1 MKLLT
6 IVKHNPIVFA
16 LACLAAFATVFV
28 SESSYWRSVKT
39 HDQLSTAGAARMNI
53 SDLQQGFL
61 DAETGQRGYLLTGR
75 KEYLQPYHL
84 ALTKIDEAFR
94 SLDRHYGG
102 SPEFGEVVA
111 KLHALKDTK
120 LSEIAL
126 TIQLREEGKAQAA
139 TQFVLSNIGKEKM
152 DAIRSL
158 SRELQERE
166 ELTLAQGRT
175 DMLHALLMQR
185 MGVAVFSVLSLL
197 ALVLYMRQ
205 TYAFESQQEQVRRMV
220 QDKRDRL
227 EIEVAQRTAQLTELT
242 HHLQTAREDERSR
255 LARNLHD
262 DLGALLTSA
271 KLDAARIK
279 PRLASAAPEA
289 LELLAHLVNTL
300 NSSVALGR
308 RIVEDLRPS
317 SLGNLGLVAT
327 LEILTR
333 EFTEQTGIEV
343 SCTLEPVALEATA
356 ELMVFRL
363 VQEGLTNITKYAS
376 ASHVWVS
383 LTTRE
388 GQVEISVRDDGLG
401 FDTSVPSKSAY
412 GLMGMR
418 FRVMAEGGSLTLES
432 APGKGT
438 LIRATLP
445 PAVSGAAQL

>member
-16 LACLAAFATVFV
+16 LACLAVLATVFV
-28 SESSYWRSVKT
+28 SESSYWRSVKAL
-39 HDQLSTAGAARMNI
+39 DQLSAVGAARVHSGDTPVAL
-53 SDLQQGFL
+53 SDNGQEKT
-61 DAETGQRGYLLTGR
+61 DASRT
-75 KEYLQPYHL
+75 
-84 ALTKIDEAFR
+84 
-94 SLDRHYGG
+94 
-102 SPEFGEVVA
+102 
-111 KLHALKDTK
+111 
-120 LSEIAL
+120 
-126 TIQLREEGKAQAA
+126 
-139 TQFVLSNIGKEKM
+139 
-152 DAIRSL
+152 L

-166 ELTLAQGRT
+166 ELTLARGRSE
-175 DMLHALLMQR
+175 MLHALLMQR
-185 MGVAVFSVLSLL
+185 LGVAVFSVLSLL
-197 ALVLYMRQ
+197 ALVLYMHQ
-205 TYAFESQQEQVRRMV
+205 TYAFESQQEQVRRLV

-279 PRLASAAPEA
+279 PRLANAAPEA
-289 LELLAHLVNTL
+289 LDLLAHLVSTL

-308 RIVEDLRPS
+308 SIIEDLRPS

-333 EFTEQTGIEV
+333 EFTEQSSIEV
-343 SCTLEPVALEATA
+343 SCALEPVALEATA

-376 ASHVWVS
+376 ASHVWVN
-383 LTTRE
+383 LATRD

-418 FRVMAEGGSLTLES
+418 FRVKAEGGSLTLES
-432 APGKGT
+432 APGQGT

-445 PAVSGAAQL
+445 PASSGAA

>member
-16 LACLAAFATVFV
+16 LACLAVLATVCV
-28 SESSYWRSVKT
+28 SESSYWRSLQAL
-39 HDQLSTAGAARMNI
+39 DQLSAAGAARIHN
-53 SDLQQGFL
+53 
-61 DAETGQRGYLLTGR
+61 RGTPAPWRGNG
-75 KEYLQPYHL
+75 EEAL
-84 ALTKIDEAFR
+84 A
-94 SLDRHYGG
+94 SSHPVGG
-102 SPEFGEVVA
+102 
-111 KLHALKDTK
+111 D
-120 LSEIAL
+120 
-126 TIQLREEGKAQAA
+126 
-139 TQFVLSNIGKEKM
+139 
-152 DAIRSL
+152 
-158 SRELQERE
+158 LQERE
-166 ELTLAQGRT
+166 ELALAQGRS
-175 DMLHALLMQR
+175 DMLQALLLQR
-185 MGVAVFSVLSLL
+185 LGVGAFSVLSLL

-205 TYAFESQQEQVRRMV
+205 TYAFESQQEQVRRLV

-227 EIEVAQRTAQLTELT
+227 EVEVAQRTAQLTELT

-279 PRLASAAPEA
+279 PRLANAAPEA
-289 LELLAHLVNTL
+289 LELLAHLVATL

-308 RIVEDLRPS
+308 RIIEDLRPS
-317 SLGNLGLVAT
+317 SLGNLGLVLT

-343 SCTLEPVALEATA
+343 SCALEPVALEATA

-376 ASHVWVS
+376 ASHVWVNLS
-383 LTTRE
+383 MRHA
-388 GQVEISVRDDGLG
+388 QVEISVRDDGVG

-418 FRVMAEGGSLTLES
+418 FRVKAEGGSLTLES

-445 PAVSGAAQL
+445 PASLGAA